1 MSKSLRYSIVSL
13 YSSAAVAYLYE
24 LKVFYEQVLSNAAL
38 LYTIATLPLRY
49 SRVPL
54 RERLSL
60 ILIPR
65 ALLRRKGTLE
75 RRYATFHSKPYSVYS
90 GVAIVA

>member
-24 LKVFYEQVLSNAAL
+24 LKVFYEQVS
-38 LYTIATLPLRY
+38 TPPLRY

-54 RERLSL
+54 RERYSAVTRTLKAY
-60 ILIPR
+60 LIPR
-65 ALLRRKGTLE
+65 ALRRRKGTLE

-90 GVAIVA
+90 DVAIVA